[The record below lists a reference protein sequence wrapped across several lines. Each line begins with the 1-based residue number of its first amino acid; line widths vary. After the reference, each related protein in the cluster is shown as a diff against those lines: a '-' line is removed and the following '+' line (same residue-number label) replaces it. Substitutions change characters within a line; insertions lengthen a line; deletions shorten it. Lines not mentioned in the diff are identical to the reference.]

1 MSGFLLAVV
10 LENYRPRKD
19 NSVTLTFST
28 QELTS
33 QKVMQIH
40 ELLNSFGAIHFKA
53 GEKLTEDELRL
64 VDGVDLDLNQ
74 GKSQSQRL
82 RGVLFRLWEQAGSV
96 GEFKEFYRVHT
107 EKIIE
112 HYKLKLQ

>member
-1 MSGFLLAVV
+1 MSLLLAVV

-19 NSVTLTFST
+19 GSVSLSFST
-28 QELTS
+28 QELTTE
-33 QKVMQIH
+33 KVMQVH
-40 ELLNSFGAIHFKA
+40 QCLNSFGALHFKA
-53 GEKLTEDELRL
+53 GEKMNEEDLKL
-64 VDGVDLDLNQ
+64 IDSLDLDLNN

-82 RGVLFRLWEQAGSV
+82 RGVLYRLWEQSGSV